1 MSLNILYT
9 TSDFENID
17 DYQYYAESQIAINN
31 INITLDLLDKQM
43 EYNVYGEAAGFIGM
57 IIAFFKTAIT
67 FILKLFLGFKGLAIA
82 ILVGLI
88 GYIIK
93 ISTKKDSASGG
104 GGGGGGGSSTPVSVT
119 IPNEV
124 KVAESKVEEIQ
135 KVIEETPSVKPISDA
150 EILQLVEEIKMV
162 TDRKPLKEEK
172 NIQDVRSA
180 IARIM
185 ANEVTVDMNDP
196 TAEVAISIPERLQR
210 TVINTLNDC
219 IRNDKRVIKSK
230 GTYSEILKKKPL
242 FYLSRDRDFNEKL
255 KKNYFS
261 DGERSGVGAFT
272 TFLIRYDDVLSA
284 ITGVMYTVKSIAR
297 SNSDDMSNIKTSDEL
312 ANKLA
317 NDIQEDFKNADAE
330 FAKNKYVVNSIKKII
345 NKVFAKPDSVSSY
358 DNGKW
363 ITFDMVCDCI
373 QYKPSS
379 NKTFSDVTPIL
390 STVLSSKEILSYKM
404 FTIRT
409 IESNGDSIQLIPDY
423 SGRDMDWLRTTHSL
437 AERFKN
443 QNRDTATIKKTI
455 DALMEDNKEIQK
467 EIEKISV
474 DSINTFEF
482 AEKHKLQYLLGYRTK
497 IKKLSIEMLKE
508 NMGVMSFLMLSL
520 QIFGKQIENKT
531 HPIFKA
537 LQEDVL
543 DICIALGIS
552 SVPDDYLTYTKDDY
566 SIQIK

>member
-1 MSLNILYT
+1 
-9 TSDFENID
+9 
-17 DYQYYAESQIAINN
+17 
-31 INITLDLLDKQM
+31 
-43 EYNVYGEAAGFIGM
+43 
-57 IIAFFKTAIT
+57 
-67 FILKLFLGFKGLAIA
+67 
-82 ILVGLI
+82 
-88 GYIIK
+88 
-93 ISTKKDSASGG
+93 
-104 GGGGGGGSSTPVSVT
+104 
-119 IPNEV
+119 
-124 KVAESKVEEIQ
+124 
-135 KVIEETPSVKPISDA
+135 
-150 EILQLVEEIKMV
+150 MV
-162 TDRKPLKEEK
+162 TDKKPLKEEK

-261 DGERSGVGAFT
+261 DGERSGAGAFT
-272 TFLIRYDDVLSA
+272 TFLIRYDDVLAA
-284 ITGVMYTVKSIAR
+284 ITGVMYTVKAIAR

-345 NKVFAKPDSVSSY
+345 NKVFAKPDGVSSY

-409 IESNGDSIQLIPDY
+409 IESNGDSIRLIPDY

-443 QNRDTATIKKTI
+443 QNRDTTTIKKTI

-566 SIQIK
+566 SVQIK

>member
-43 EYNVYGEAAGFIGM
+43 EYNVYSEAAGFIGM

-93 ISTKKDSASGG
+93 ISTKKDSTGGG

-124 KVAESKVEEIQ
+124 KVAESKAEEIQ
-135 KVIEETPSVKPISDA
+135 KVIEETPSVKSISDA
-150 EILQLVEEIKMV
+150 EILELLEEIKMV
-162 TDRKPLKEEK
+162 TDKKPLKEEK

-261 DGERSGVGAFT
+261 DGERSGAGAFT

-284 ITGVMYTVKSIAR
+284 ITGVMYTVKAIAR

-363 ITFDMVCDCI
+363 ITFNMVCDCI

-409 IESNGDSIQLIPDY
+409 IESNGDSIRLIPDY

-443 QNRDTATIKKTI
+443 QNRDTATMKRTI

-482 AEKHKLQYLLGYRTK
+482 AEKHQLQYLLGYRTK

-566 SIQIK
+566 SVQIK

>member
-93 ISTKKDSASGG
+93 ISTKKDSSSGG

-124 KVAESKVEEIQ
+124 KVAESKAEEIQ
-135 KVIEETPSVKPISDA
+135 KVIEETPSVKSISDA
-150 EILQLVEEIKMV
+150 EILELLEEIKMV

-261 DGERSGVGAFT
+261 DGERSGAGAFT
-272 TFLIRYDDVLSA
+272 TFLIRYDDVLAA
-284 ITGVMYTVKSIAR
+284 ITGVMYTVKAIAR

-345 NKVFAKPDSVSSY
+345 NKVFAKPDGVSSY

-373 QYKPSS
+373 QHKPSS
-379 NKTFSDVTPIL
+379 NKTFSDITPIL

-409 IESNGDSIQLIPDY
+409 IESNGDSIRLIPDY

-566 SIQIK
+566 SVQIK